1 MCSIVLGGATWG
13 CVGAAVELQLSSY
26 AMGGGVWSLKV
37 VFGWFCEVCSWFRRA
52 SDWLLFVGWVAA
64 IVLSWGNGCTTSNP
78 WGFAACRNASN
89 QNSSSA
95 LMKPWGFMGCMH
107 G

>member
-1 MCSIVLGGATWG
+1 
-13 CVGAAVELQLSSY
+13 
-26 AMGGGVWSLKV
+26 MGGGVWSLKV

-64 IVLSWGNGCTTSNP
+64 IVLSWGNDCATSNP

-95 LMKPWGFMGCMH
+95 LMKPQLSTYEAMGFYGLHAWLRAFGSPKFGSGSPIM
-107 G
+107 